1 MIKAGIDIGT
11 NTALMVVADVHD
23 DGTYRVLHDVHTLP
37 RLGEGLLQHGVIS
50 PSSMARGV
58 ESMQTFRTIL
68 EQAQPE
74 RTLVVATSAMREAA
88 NGADVQQHL
97 EAALGRSITI
107 IDGTREAELTFLGA
121 VGNSPVPSLVIDIGG
136 GSTEYAF
143 GLDGAVTFSRSIA
156 IGAVK
161 ATELFARDR
170 PLPERMMADARMWV
184 REALE
189 DVAPLR
195 DAASTCIGV
204 AGTPVALAMI
214 DAGIS
219 EYNAELVEHYVLTH
233 ARVCELADWLGSLTL
248 DEVRSIPG
256 LHERRAD
263 IVPMGARILAES
275 MDVLGC
281 NAMTV
286 VTRGLRYG
294 AMLTA

>member
-1 MIKAGIDIGT
+1 
-11 NTALMVVADVHD
+11 
-23 DGTYRVLHDVHTLP
+23 
-37 RLGEGLLQHGVIS
+37 
-50 PSSMARGV
+50 
-58 ESMQTFRTIL
+58 MQTFRTIL

-170 PLPERMMADARMWV
+170 PLPERMMAEARMWV

>member
-23 DGTYRVLHDVHTLP
+23 DGTYRVLRDVHTLP

-143 GLDGAVTFSRSIA
+143 GVDGAVTFSRSIP

-161 ATELFARDR
+161 ATELFARVR

-214 DAGIS
+214 DASMS
-219 EYNAELVEHYVLTH
+219 EYNSERIEQYVLTH
-233 ARVCELADWLGSLTL
+233 ARVCELADWLCSLTL
-248 DEVRSIPG
+248 NQVRSIPG

>member
-37 RLGEGLLQHGVIS
+37 RLGEGLLQNGVIS
-50 PSSMARGV
+50 PASIERGV
-58 ESMQTFRTIL
+58 KSMQTFRTIL
-68 EQAQPE
+68 DQAQPE

-107 IDGTREAELTFLGA
+107 IDGAREAELTFLGA

-143 GLDGAVTFSRSIA
+143 GVDGAVTFSRSIP

-170 PLPERMMADARMWV
+170 PLTECMMADARMWV
-184 REALE
+184 RDALE

>member
-143 GLDGAVTFSRSIA
+143 GVDGAVTFSRSIP

-170 PLPERMMADARMWV
+170 PLTERMIADARMWV

-189 DVAPLR
+189 EVASLR

-214 DAGIS
+214 DADIS
-219 EYNAELVEHYVLTH
+219 EYSAERVEGYVLTH
-233 ARVCELADWLGSLTL
+233 PRVCELADWLCSLTL

>member
-97 EAALGRSITI
+97 EEALGRSITI

-143 GLDGAVTFSRSIA
+143 GVDGAVTFSRSIP

-170 PLPERMMADARMWV
+170 PLTERMIADARMWV

-189 DVAPLR
+189 EVASLR

-214 DAGIS
+214 DADIS
-219 EYNAELVEHYVLTH
+219 EYSAERVEGYVLTH
-233 ARVCELADWLGSLTL
+233 PRVCELADWLCSLTL

>member
-1 MIKAGIDIGT
+1 
-11 NTALMVVADVHD
+11 
-23 DGTYRVLHDVHTLP
+23 
-37 RLGEGLLQHGVIS
+37 
-50 PSSMARGV
+50 
-58 ESMQTFRTIL
+58 
-68 EQAQPE
+68 
-74 RTLVVATSAMREAA
+74 
-88 NGADVQQHL
+88 
-97 EAALGRSITI
+97 
-107 IDGTREAELTFLGA
+107 
-121 VGNSPVPSLVIDIGG
+121 
-136 GSTEYAF
+136 
-143 GLDGAVTFSRSIA
+143 
-156 IGAVK
+156 
-161 ATELFARDR
+161 
-170 PLPERMMADARMWV
+170 MMADARMWV
-184 REALE
+184 RDALE